1 MRLVAASFGRAIVSQ
16 LHIKM
21 LLLTI
26 LPFLV
31 SVAIWGG
38 VLWWKLQAVIDWL
51 YHYFINNNGFDI
63 TSGVLGWFNMGALK
77 TVVVPLIA
85 MWAFLPL
92 MMITTLLFVA
102 LLVIPMISRHVGR
115 RHYAFLERKRGGSL
129 WGSLKT
135 AFVCFAVFVLVWIV
149 TLPLT
154 FVPPLA
160 MILHPLLLGWI
171 TYRIMVYDVLSD
183 FASPEEYKMLLS
195 KHRFGLF
202 TIGTVAGLLG
212 AAPTLIWLGGVLTM
226 LFFPVLAAFAI
237 WLYVFVFVFSGLWF
251 QYYCLEILARQR
263 AVTNNSVDIVLESSG
278 VLQD

>member
-1 MRLVAASFGRAIVSQ
+1 MRLIAASFGRALVSQ

-38 VLWWKLQAVIDWL
+38 ILWWKLQAVIDWL
-51 YHYFINNNGFDI
+51 YRYFIENNGFDI
-63 TSGVLGWFNMGALK
+63 TSGVLSWFNMGALK

-102 LLVIPMISRHVGR
+102 LLVIPAISRHVGR
-115 RHYAFLERKRGGSL
+115 RHYAHLEKKRGGTL

-135 AFVCFAVFVLVWIV
+135 AFGCFAVFALAWIV

-160 MILHPLLLGWI
+160 MMLHPLLLGWL

-183 FASPEEYKMLLS
+183 YATPEEFTALLR
-195 KHRFGLF
+195 KHRLGLLV
-202 TIGTVAGLLG
+202 IGTMAGLLG

-226 LFFPVLAAFAI
+226 LFFPLLAAFAI
-237 WLYVFVFVFSGLWF
+237 WLYVLVFIFSGLWF
-251 QYYCLEILARQR
+251 QYYCLEILSRQR
-263 AVTNNSVDIVLESSG
+263 AVTDNKADIVL
-278 VLQD
+278 

>member
-51 YHYFINNNGFDI
+51 YHYFINNNSFDI